1 MALLYLIL
9 EEKIKIQEAYKS
21 KVQEAGSQITS
32 LRKKIEEANAA
43 YDQNLTKSKRKLEKL
58 IPEMEERLK
67 ELVNRIG
74 NSKIGEK
81 AADINKTVDFLTDIS
96 NEIFELYDQSKKIN
110 LFQKSLQLEE
120 TNYEKINNFKLEFVM
135 IQKLWCSRKEFRDKC
150 ATWGATHFLKVP
162 IDQMTDSIDRL
173 KKIANECNK
182 ELETNE
188 VSRIFKQEIED
199 FQVNNFF
206 VFVFNSQII

>member
-9 EEKIKIQEAYKS
+9 EEKIKIPEAYKS
-21 KVQEAGSQITS
+21 KVQEGSSQITA

-43 YDQNLTKSKRKLEKL
+43 YDQNLTKCKRKLEKL

-67 ELVNRIG
+67 DLIARIG
-74 NSKIGEK
+74 NSKIADK
-81 AADINKTVDFLTDIS
+81 NADINKTVDFITEIS

-120 TNYEKINNFKLEFVM
+120 TNYEKIANFKLEFVM
-135 IQKLWCSRKEFRDKC
+135 IEKLWKSRKEFRDKC
-150 ATWGATHFLKVP
+150 LEWGRTHFLKVP
-162 IDQMTDSIDRL
+162 IEEMSDIIEKL
-173 KKIANECNK
+173 KKIGNECSK

-188 VSRIFKQEIED
+188 VARIFKQEIDD
-199 FQVNNFF
+199 FQVN
-206 VFVFNSQII
+206 